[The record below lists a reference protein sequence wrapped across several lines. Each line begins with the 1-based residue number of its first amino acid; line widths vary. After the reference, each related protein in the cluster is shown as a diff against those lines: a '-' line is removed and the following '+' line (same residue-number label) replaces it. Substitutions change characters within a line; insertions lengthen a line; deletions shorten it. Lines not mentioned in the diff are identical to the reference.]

1 MFTISNTV
9 VTTLQGF
16 FEAISKDGIG
26 KVPNR
31 DVHVVMEQ
39 IVAVVEQLAKISAL
53 PTECT
58 VQILE
63 GFTRCS
69 VLTFKETFHHLLVGE
84 HLQQLHT
91 LSPLHDSRQNQEAV
105 QGGKQ
110 YMFNALNILKDRS
123 DACFNC
129 GDPDHG
135 VPKPI
140 DQARIDK
147 AKADFCRKRGVQGG
161 GGGCFNGGHG
171 QSRGHGDGNKSNTR
185 SK

>member
-69 VLTFKETFHHLLVGE
+69 VLTFKEVFCHLLVG
-84 HLQQLHT
+84 
-91 LSPLHDSRQNQEAV
+91 
-105 QGGKQ
+105 
-110 YMFNALNILKDRS
+110 
-123 DACFNC
+123 
-129 GDPDHG
+129 
-135 VPKPI
+135 
-140 DQARIDK
+140 
-147 AKADFCRKRGVQGG
+147 
-161 GGGCFNGGHG
+161 
-171 QSRGHGDGNKSNTR
+171 
-185 SK
+185 